1 MGKSFLEKLD
11 QGVLV
16 SDGAMGTL
24 LYEQGNFTR
33 YVSFE
38 ELNLSRPELVK
49 QVQAGY
55 RRAGADILQTNTFGA
70 NRFRLG
76 HSGLEAKL
84 EEINRAG
91 VQIARQAAGDEL
103 LVAGSVGPLGAPLEP
118 AGSISIDEAG
128 KAFREQ
134 IAVLGGSG
142 VDLLVIETMMDVNEA
157 VIALRAARSVD
168 ARLPVIVQMTVRED
182 GATPTGMSPEEFT
195 RRLDEAGADVI
206 GLNCGVGPARMLE
219 TLKRMAAVTARKLSV
234 QPNAGVPQR
243 VEGRTIYE
251 SSPDSMAEYSGRFV
265 QAGAAVV
272 GGCCGTTPDHIRKIR
287 EAVHGET

>member
-1 MGKSFLEKLD
+1 MGKSFLEKMD

-33 YVSFE
+33 YVCFE

-49 QVQAGY
+49 QVQVGY
-55 RRAGADILQTNTFGA
+55 RQAGADILQTNTFGA

-91 VQIARQAAGDEL
+91 VQIARQVAGDEL

-134 IAVLGGSG
+134 IAVLAGSG
-142 VDLLVIETMMDVNEA
+142 VDLLVIETMMDVKEA

-206 GLNCGVGPARMLE
+206 GLNCGMGPARMLE

-234 QPNAGVPQR
+234 QPNAGVPR
-243 VEGRTIYE
+243 SVEGRTIYE
-251 SSPDSMAEYSGRFV
+251 SSPESMAEYSGRFV

-272 GGCCGTTPDHIRKIR
+272 GGCCGTTPDHIRMIR
-287 EAVHGET
+287 EAVHRET

>member
-1 MGKSFLEKLD
+1 MGKSFLEKMD

-24 LYEQGNFTR
+24 LYEQGNFAR
-33 YVSFE
+33 YVCFE

-49 QVQAGY
+49 QAQVGY
-55 RRAGADILQTNTFGA
+55 RQAGADILQTNTFGA
-70 NRFRLG
+70 NRFRLRRLEG
-76 HSGLEAKL
+76 EAKL

-91 VQIARQAAGDEL
+91 VQIARQVAGDEL

-134 IAVLGGSG
+134 IAVLEGSG
-142 VDLLVIETMMDVNEA
+142 VDLLVIETMLDVNEA

-168 ARLPVIVQMTVRED
+168 ARLPVIVQMTVQED

-195 RRLDEAGADVI
+195 RRLEEAGADVI

-234 QPNAGVPQR
+234 QPNAGVPR
-243 VEGRTIYE
+243 GVEGRYIYE
-251 SSPDSMAEYSGRFV
+251 SSPESMAEYSGRFV

-272 GGCCGTTPDHIRKIR
+272 GGCCGTTPEHIRMIR
-287 EAVHGET
+287 EAVQRET